1 MFIVSVVCSECGLME
16 RGGCGFVTGVY
27 SSDRPILIFLE
38 PIPII
43 CTFMYLITDMQN
55 RYLFTVIK

>member
-1 MFIVSVVCSECGLME
+1 MAIATRLKVDMQTEMPVINQKNIVI
-16 RGGCGFVTGVY
+16 VT
-27 SSDRPILIFLE
+27 SDRPILIFLE

-43 CTFMYLITDMQN
+43 CTFMYPITDMQN